1 MIKNTYEL
9 DSASV
14 RRLTRLL
21 KEAEETSV
29 AELRNDLKVRIL
41 PLGNEV
47 ARKVPT
53 ESPFIGMARNRNGRV
68 TWGQPK
74 AKVSVTPG
82 RSTRQKGWASMV
94 TIILENKKQLGFS
107 YTENAGPRR
116 KKPRPMARSYKRGID
131 SAVREEG
138 HLNNGQGDALIR
150 KAKKVSKFNF
160 KAGHFAYGH
169 FLKLRPVM
177 ISIAQNSLNQFA
189 KKFSV
194 KLGRR

>member
-1 MIKNTYEL
+1 VIKHTYEL
-9 DSASV
+9 DDASV
-14 RRLTRLL
+14 RRLTRLM
-21 KEAEETSV
+21 KEAEESSV
-29 AELRNDLKVRIL
+29 AQLRNDLKARIL
-41 PLGNEV
+41 PLGSEV

-53 ESPFIGMARNRNGRV
+53 ESPFIGMTRNRNGRV

-94 TIILENKKQLGFS
+94 TIILENKKNLGFS

-116 KKPRPMARSYKRGID
+116 KKPRPNARSYKRGID
-131 SAVREEG
+131 GGVRESG
-138 HLNNGQGDALIR
+138 HINNGQGDALIR
-150 KAKKVSKFNF
+150 KAKRESKNNF
-160 KAGHFAYGH
+160 KAGHFAYGN

-177 ISIAQNSLNQFA
+177 IKIAQDSLNRFA
-189 KKFSV
+189 KKFDV